1 MKLVA
6 SKLLILA
13 IVAVFITGLQTV
25 NASDVDWAKFSKNT
39 VKALKS
45 DSPGLQKSA
54 MQMVIK
60 YGDKL
65 DVGDAVFDVMRVFR
79 NGKNRGDRRLALA
92 ALVHMDNEW
101 AMGFLK
107 RQSEFEKDPV
117 IKNQLASLG
126 SESNK
131 MEAADLSGA
140 AEDFSKLSEEVSTL
154 SNEEWSHTYKTDAD
168 GKPLNA
174 GQNKYMLSFKKG
186 NLPPVESYWSVTM
199 FDSETHLQIDNPLTG
214 YQVESPAL
222 SDIKIDQDGGLTLYI
237 QSESPGE
244 GKASNWLPA
253 PKGPFYMLLHLY
265 WPKKEVLD
273 GTWTAPPVTKSK

>member
-1 MKLVA
+1 MKIIM
-6 SKLLILA
+6 SKLLIVV
-13 IVAVFITGLQTV
+13 IAVVLISGLQLV
-25 NASDVDWAKFSKNT
+25 NASDVEWAQFSKNI

-79 NGKNRGDRRLALA
+79 NEKNRGERRLALA
-92 ALVHMDNEW
+92 ALLNMNSDW
-101 AMGFLK
+101 ATDFLK
-107 RQSEFEKDPV
+107 RQSEYEKDPV
-117 IKNQLASLG
+117 IKKQLESIG
-126 SESNK
+126 SYE
-131 MEAADLSGA
+131 MAEADLSGA

-154 SNEEWSHTYKTDAD
+154 SNQEWTFTYKADAD
-168 GKPLNA
+168 GNPLNA
-174 GQNKYMLSFKKG
+174 DQNKYVLSFGKG

-199 FDSETHLQIDNPLTG
+199 FDSKTQLQVDNPLTG
-214 YQVESPAL
+214 YQVDSPAL
-222 SDIKIDQDGGLTLYI
+222 SDLKMNMDGGLTLYI
-237 QSESPGE
+237 QNESPGE

-253 PKGPFYMLLHLY
+253 PKGPFYMLLRLY

-273 GTWTAPPVTKSK
+273 GKWTAPQITKAE